1 MNMIVIY
8 IVVLVI
14 YMLLFITSKG
24 IVKTIHYEEALFFSL
39 LLLVEYLFYDKM
51 LLDILLWIVSMLLVL
66 CLTYIKNRL
75 TKETDSVEDYF
86 KKAYLSRKNV
96 YSKFDNIM
104 SWLFILICYNLIN
117 KLGKDSFI
125 VGCIPIAYFLLE
137 RGHMCFLYCKLKHF
151 R

>member
-1 MNMIVIY
+1 MIVIY

-75 TKETDSVEDYF
+75 TKETDSVEGYF